1 MKLIKQNG
9 KNLLIVFGGGDGTIG
24 VEEVGLVEL
33 AKELNS
39 DLLLLKDLAQNW
51 FLLGINETTNN
62 VETSVTALVGIVKE
76 YDKVFVT
83 GLSLGGYAAV
93 LYGSLINS
101 TAVVA
106 FSPQTSFDFSFV
118 HPRAMPHTERCLSR
132 VGTSAIDLR
141 EHLQNIQYST
151 RIFLVAGEEHPV
163 DCRWCDRLVGLI
175 NVEQVRLPTKRHNLS
190 GYLYE
195 TGDFSSFMKSKLLR

>member
-62 VETSVTALVGIVKE
+62 VETSATALVDIAKE

-93 LYGSLINS
+93 LYGPLINS

-106 FSPQTSFDFSFV
+106 FSPQTSFDLSFV
-118 HPRAMPHTERCLSR
+118 HPRALEPTVKCLEK

-141 EHLQNIQYST
+141 EHLQSIKYNT

-163 DCRWCDRLVGLI
+163 DCRWCDRLDGLL
-175 NVEQVRLPTKRHNLS
+175 NVEQVRLSTKRHNLS

-195 TGDFSSFMKSKLLR
+195 TGDFCSFMKNRFIW

>member
-24 VEEVGLVEL
+24 VEEAGLVEL

-62 VETSVTALVGIVKE
+62 VETSVTALVDIAKE

-93 LYGSLINS
+93 LYGPLINS

-106 FSPQTSFDFSFV
+106 FSPQTSFDLSFV
-118 HPRAMPHTERCLSR
+118 HPRALEPTVKCLEK

-141 EHLQNIQYST
+141 EHLQSINYNT

-163 DCRWCDRLVGLI
+163 DCRWCDRLDGLL
-175 NVEQVRLPTKRHNLS
+175 NVEQVRLSTKRHNLS

-195 TGDFSSFMKSKLLR
+195 TGDFYSFMKNRFIW